1 MYVVHL
7 CLHPLPL
14 LLCEGS
20 AAALTPRRE
29 LPPADYHV
37 LMRIFDAGMLY
48 QESTLMVEV
57 CQCQGTVSTCF
68 MPRSDPQLDVPS
80 LATSVLGGILLLL
93 GAWLFSHNVT
103 VDLGFFPVCS
113 IAPSPLSA
121 HSAAFAVAFVAEEEA
136 EAREGSCAAG
146 GNAQGQYL
154 LL

>member
-7 CLHPLPL
+7 CFTPFPL

-20 AAALTPRRE
+20 AAALAPRRE

-93 GAWLFSHNVT
+93 GTWLFSHNVT

-146 GNAQGQYL
+146 GNAQRQYL

>member
-93 GAWLFSHNVT
+93 GACLFSHNVT
-103 VDLGFFPVCS
+103 VDLGFFSRLFYCAVSSVC
-113 IAPSPLSA
+113 PQCC
-121 HSAAFAVAFVAEEEA
+121 FCCCF
-136 EAREGSCAAG
+136 CC
-146 GNAQGQYL
+146 
-154 LL
+154 

>member
-1 MYVVHL
+1 MYVAYL
-7 CLHPLPL
+7 CLYPLPL

-20 AAALTPRRE
+20 AAALAPRRE

-57 CQCQGTVSTCF
+57 CQCQGSVSACF

-93 GAWLFSHNVT
+93 GTWRFSHNVT
-103 VDLGFFPVCS
+103 VDLRFFSVCS

-146 GNAQGQYL
+146 GNAQRQYL